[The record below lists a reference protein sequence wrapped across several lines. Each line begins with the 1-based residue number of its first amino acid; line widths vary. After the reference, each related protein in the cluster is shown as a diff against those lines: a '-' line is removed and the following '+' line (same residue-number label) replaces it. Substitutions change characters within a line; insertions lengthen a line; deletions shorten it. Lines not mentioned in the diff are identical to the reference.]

1 MVQPCEVTVGTLKK
15 AISTWRRSNM
25 KPVSKMRVK
34 DLEQEFVNFPLAD
47 QFLPSGHNTESVNA
61 ATARRAISAYRRQEH
76 PSLSKQGI
84 WDRNT
89 LEIYMLEFDIPL
101 SLSKYGAKLKR
112 DKCDDDERPAVPKP
126 LSRGQAA
133 SEIERLQRMR
143 SGDDDVVTLNP
154 RPKKAKP
161 KKASGKR
168 RVQPIPVAPLQS
180 KKPRRKKRKQRP
192 ASAGDAVMDYLQGDE
207 FAERAAA
214 MDMADSSIAF

>member
-1 MVQPCEVTVGTLKK
+1 MVAPCEVTVPTLKR
-15 AISTWRRSNM
+15 AIATWRRANM

-34 DLEQEFVNFPLAD
+34 ELEQEFVNFPLAD

-89 LEIYMLEFDIPL
+89 LEIYMTEFSVPL
-101 SLSKYGAKLKR
+101 SLSKYGSKLKR

-133 SEIERLQRMR
+133 SEIARMR
-143 SGDDDVVTLNP
+143 QQLNGDDGVVTLNP
-154 RPKKAKP
+154 RKKA
-161 KKASGKR
+161 AKR
-168 RVQPIPVAPLQS
+168 RVDHCYSLSGSRGVH
-180 KKPRRKKRKQRP
+180 
-192 ASAGDAVMDYLQGDE
+192 
-207 FAERAAA
+207 
-214 MDMADSSIAF
+214 

>member
-34 DLEQEFVNFPLAD
+34 DLEQEFINFPLAD

-89 LEIYMLEFDIPL
+89 LEIYMTEFSVPL

-133 SEIERLQRMR
+133 SEIARMR
-143 SGDDDVVTLNP
+143 QQLNGDDGVVTLNP
-154 RPKKAKP
+154 R
-161 KKASGKR
+161 KKASKR
-168 RVQPIPVAPLQS
+168 RVAPIPVASLQT
-180 KKPRRKKRKQRP
+180 KKPRRKKRKA

-207 FAERAAA
+207 FAARARA
-214 MDMADSSIAF
+214 MDAADSSLAW

>member
-1 MVQPCEVTVGTLKK
+1 MVAPCEVTVPTLKR
-15 AISTWRRSNM
+15 AIATWRRTNM

-34 DLEQEFVNFPLAD
+34 ELEQEFVNFPLAD

-89 LEIYMLEFDIPL
+89 LEIYMTEFSVPL
-101 SLSKYGAKLKR
+101 SLSKYGAKLHR
-112 DKCDDDERPAVPKP
+112 DKCDDDERPAQPKP

-133 SEIERLQRMR
+133 SEIARMR
-143 SGDDDVVTLNP
+143 QQLNGDDGVVTLNP
-154 RPKKAKP
+154 RKKA
-161 KKASGKR
+161 AKR
-168 RVQPIPVAPLQS
+168 RVAPIPVASLQTT
-180 KKPRRKKRKQRP
+180 KPRRKKRKA

-207 FAERAAA
+207 FAARARA
-214 MDMADSSIAF
+214 MDAADSSLAW

>member
-15 AISTWRRSNM
+15 AISTWRRSNL

-34 DLEQEFVNFPLAD
+34 DLEQEFINFPLAD

-89 LEIYMLEFDIPL
+89 LEIYMTEFSVPL

-133 SEIERLQRMR
+133 SEIARMR
-143 SGDDDVVTLNP
+143 QQLNGDDGVVTLNP
-154 RPKKAKP
+154 RKKA
-161 KKASGKR
+161 AKR
-168 RVQPIPVAPLQS
+168 RVAPIPVASLQTT
-180 KKPRRKKRKQRP
+180 KPRRKKRKA

-207 FAERAAA
+207 FAARARA
-214 MDMADSSIAF
+214 MDAADSSLAW

>member
-89 LEIYMLEFDIPL
+89 LEIYMTEFSVPL

-112 DKCDDDERPAVPKP
+112 DKCNDDERPAVPKP

-133 SEIERLQRMR
+133 SEIARMR
-143 SGDDDVVTLNP
+143 QQLNGDDGVVTLNP
-154 RPKKAKP
+154 RKKA
-161 KKASGKR
+161 AKR
-168 RVQPIPVAPLQS
+168 RVAPIPVASLQT
-180 KKPRRKKRKQRP
+180 KKPRRKKRKA

-207 FAERAAA
+207 FAARARA
-214 MDMADSSIAF
+214 MDAADSSLAW

>member
-1 MVQPCEVTVGTLKK
+1 
-15 AISTWRRSNM
+15 M

-34 DLEQEFVNFPLAD
+34 DLEQEFINFPLAD

-89 LEIYMLEFDIPL
+89 LEIYMTEFSVPL

-133 SEIERLQRMR
+133 SEIARMR
-143 SGDDDVVTLNP
+143 QQLNGDDGVVTLNP
-154 RPKKAKP
+154 RKKA
-161 KKASGKR
+161 AKR
-168 RVQPIPVAPLQS
+168 RVAPIPVASLQT
-180 KKPRRKKRKQRP
+180 KKPRRKKRKA

-207 FAERAAA
+207 FAARARA
-214 MDMADSSIAF
+214 MDAADSSLAW

>member
-1 MVQPCEVTVGTLKK
+1 MVQPCEVTGTLKK

-89 LEIYMLEFDIPL
+89 LEIYMTEFSVPL
-101 SLSKYGAKLKR
+101 SLSKYGAKLRR

-133 SEIERLQRMR
+133 SEIARMR
-143 SGDDDVVTLNP
+143 QQLNGDDGVVTLNP
-154 RPKKAKP
+154 RKKA
-161 KKASGKR
+161 AKR
-168 RVQPIPVAPLQS
+168 RVAPIPVASLQT
-180 KKPRRKKRKQRP
+180 KRPRRKKRKA

-207 FAERAAA
+207 FAARARA
-214 MDMADSSIAF
+214 MDAADSSLAW

>member
-34 DLEQEFVNFPLAD
+34 ELEQEFVNFPLAD

-61 ATARRAISAYRRQEH
+61 ATARRAISAYRRHEH

-133 SEIERLQRMR
+133 SEIARMR
-143 SGDDDVVTLNP
+143 QQLNGDDGVVTLNP
-154 RPKKAKP
+154 RKKA
-161 KKASGKR
+161 AKR
-168 RVQPIPVAPLQS
+168 RVAPIPVASLQT
-180 KKPRRKKRKQRP
+180 KKPRRKKRKA

-207 FAERAAA
+207 FAARARA
-214 MDMADSSIAF
+214 MDAADSSLAW

>member
-89 LEIYMLEFDIPL
+89 LEIYMTEFSVPL

-133 SEIERLQRMR
+133 SEIARMR
-143 SGDDDVVTLNP
+143 QQLNGDDGVVTLNP
-154 RPKKAKP
+154 RKKA
-161 KKASGKR
+161 AKR
-168 RVQPIPVAPLQS
+168 RVAPIPVASLQT
-180 KKPRRKKRKQRP
+180 KKPRRKKRKA

-207 FAERAAA
+207 FAARARA
-214 MDMADSSIAF
+214 MDAADSSLAW

>member
-34 DLEQEFVNFPLAD
+34 ELEQEFVNFPLAD

-89 LEIYMLEFDIPL
+89 LEIYMTEFSVPL

-133 SEIERLQRMR
+133 SEIARMR
-143 SGDDDVVTLNP
+143 QQLNGDDGVVTLNP
-154 RPKKAKP
+154 RKKA
-161 KKASGKR
+161 AKR
-168 RVQPIPVAPLQS
+168 RVAPIPVASLQT
-180 KKPRRKKRKQRP
+180 KKPRRKKRKA

-207 FAERAAA
+207 FAARARA
-214 MDMADSSIAF
+214 MDAADSSLAR

>member
-1 MVQPCEVTVGTLKK
+1 MVAPCEVTVPTLKR
-15 AISTWRRSNM
+15 AISTWRRANL

-34 DLEQEFVNFPLAD
+34 ELEREFINFPLAD
-47 QFLPSGHNTESVNA
+47 QFLPTGLDTDTVNA
-61 ATARRAISAYRRQEH
+61 ATARKTISAYRRQEH

-89 LEIYMLEFDIPL
+89 LEIYMTEFSVPL
-101 SLSKYGAKLKR
+101 SLSKYGAKLHR
-112 DKCDDDERPAVPKP
+112 DKCDDDERPAQPKP

-154 RPKKAKP
+154 RPKKN
-161 KKASGKR
+161 KASGKR
-168 RVQPIPVAPLQS
+168 RVQPIPVAPLQA
-180 KKPRRKKRKQRP
+180 KKPRKKRKRRP
-192 ASAGDAVMDYLQGDE
+192 ASAGDAVMGYLQGDE

-214 MDMADSSIAF
+214 MDAMDSSIAF

>member
-34 DLEQEFVNFPLAD
+34 ELEQEFVNFPLAD

-89 LEIYMLEFDIPL
+89 LEIYMTEFSVPL

-133 SEIERLQRMR
+133 SEIARMR
-143 SGDDDVVTLNP
+143 QQLNGDDGVVTLNP
-154 RPKKAKP
+154 RKKA
-161 KKASGKR
+161 AKR
-168 RVQPIPVAPLQS
+168 RVAPIPVASLQT
-180 KKPRRKKRKQRP
+180 KKPRRKKRKA

-207 FAERAAA
+207 FAARARA
-214 MDMADSSIAF
+214 MDAADSSLAW

>member
-15 AISTWRRSNM
+15 AISTWRRSNL

-34 DLEQEFVNFPLAD
+34 DLEQEFINFPLAD

-89 LEIYMLEFDIPL
+89 LEIYMTEFSVPL

-112 DKCDDDERPAVPKP
+112 DKCNDDERPAVPKP

-133 SEIERLQRMR
+133 SEIARMR
-143 SGDDDVVTLNP
+143 QQLNGDDGVVTLNP
-154 RPKKAKP
+154 RKKA
-161 KKASGKR
+161 AKR
-168 RVQPIPVAPLQS
+168 RVAPIPVASLQT
-180 KKPRRKKRKQRP
+180 KKPRRKKRKA

-207 FAERAAA
+207 FAARARA
-214 MDMADSSIAF
+214 MDAADSSLAW

>member
-34 DLEQEFVNFPLAD
+34 DLEQEFINFPLAD

-89 LEIYMLEFDIPL
+89 LEIYMTEFSVPL

-133 SEIERLQRMR
+133 SEIARMR
-143 SGDDDVVTLNP
+143 QQLNGDDGVVTLNP
-154 RPKKAKP
+154 RKKA
-161 KKASGKR
+161 AKR
-168 RVQPIPVAPLQS
+168 RVAPIPVASLQT
-180 KKPRRKKRKQRP
+180 KKPRRKKRKA

-207 FAERAAA
+207 FAARARA
-214 MDMADSSIAF
+214 MDAADSSLAW

>member
-15 AISTWRRSNM
+15 AISTWRRSNL

-34 DLEQEFVNFPLAD
+34 DLEQEFINFPLAD

-89 LEIYMLEFDIPL
+89 LEIYMTEFSVPL

-133 SEIERLQRMR
+133 SEIARMR
-143 SGDDDVVTLNP
+143 QQLNGDDGVVTLNP
-154 RPKKAKP
+154 RKKA
-161 KKASGKR
+161 AKR
-168 RVQPIPVAPLQS
+168 RVAPIPVASLQT
-180 KKPRRKKRKQRP
+180 KKPRRKKRKA

-207 FAERAAA
+207 FAARARA
-214 MDMADSSIAF
+214 MDAADSSLAW

>member
-15 AISTWRRSNM
+15 AISSWRRAHL

-34 DLEQEFVNFPLAD
+34 ELEQEVVNFPLAD

-89 LEIYMLEFDIPL
+89 LEIYMTEFSVPL

-133 SEIERLQRMR
+133 SEIARMR
-143 SGDDDVVTLNP
+143 QQLNGDDGVVTLNP
-154 RPKKAKP
+154 RKKA
-161 KKASGKR
+161 AKR
-168 RVQPIPVAPLQS
+168 RVAPIPVASLQT
-180 KKPRRKKRKQRP
+180 KKPRRKKRKA

-207 FAERAAA
+207 FAARARA
-214 MDMADSSIAF
+214 MDAADSSLAW

>member
-34 DLEQEFVNFPLAD
+34 ELEHEFINFPLAD

-89 LEIYMLEFDIPL
+89 LEIYMTEFSVPL

-133 SEIERLQRMR
+133 SEIARMR
-143 SGDDDVVTLNP
+143 QQLNGDDGVVTLNP
-154 RPKKAKP
+154 RKKA
-161 KKASGKR
+161 AKR
-168 RVQPIPVAPLQS
+168 RVAPIPVASLQT
-180 KKPRRKKRKQRP
+180 KKPRRKKRKA

-207 FAERAAA
+207 FAARARA
-214 MDMADSSIAF
+214 MDAADSSLAW

>member
-34 DLEQEFVNFPLAD
+34 ELEQEFVNFPLAD

-89 LEIYMLEFDIPL
+89 LEIYMTEFSVPL
-101 SLSKYGAKLKR
+101 SLSKYGAKLRR

-133 SEIERLQRMR
+133 SEIARMR
-143 SGDDDVVTLNP
+143 QQLNGDDGVVTLNP
-154 RPKKAKP
+154 RKKA
-161 KKASGKR
+161 AKR
-168 RVQPIPVAPLQS
+168 RVAPIPVASLQT
-180 KKPRRKKRKQRP
+180 KKPRRKKRKA

-207 FAERAAA
+207 FAARARA
-214 MDMADSSIAF
+214 MDAADSSLAW

>member
-15 AISTWRRSNM
+15 AISTWRRSNL

-34 DLEQEFVNFPLAD
+34 DLEQEFINFPLAD

-133 SEIERLQRMR
+133 SEIARMR
-143 SGDDDVVTLNP
+143 QQLNGDDGVVTLNP
-154 RPKKAKP
+154 RKKA
-161 KKASGKR
+161 AKR
-168 RVQPIPVAPLQS
+168 RVAPIPVASLQT
-180 KKPRRKKRKQRP
+180 KKPRRKKRKA

-207 FAERAAA
+207 FAARARA
-214 MDMADSSIAF
+214 MDAADSSLAW

>member
-34 DLEQEFVNFPLAD
+34 DLEQEFINFPLAD

-89 LEIYMLEFDIPL
+89 LEIYMTEFSVPL

-133 SEIERLQRMR
+133 SEIARMR
-143 SGDDDVVTLNP
+143 QQLNGDDGVVTLNP
-154 RPKKAKP
+154 RKKA
-161 KKASGKR
+161 AKR
-168 RVQPIPVAPLQS
+168 RVAPIPVASLQT
-180 KKPRRKKRKQRP
+180 KKPRRKKRKA

-207 FAERAAA
+207 FAARARA
-214 MDMADSSIAF
+214 MDAADSSLAR

>member
-34 DLEQEFVNFPLAD
+34 DLEQEFINFPLAD

-76 PSLSKQGI
+76 PSLSKQGL

-89 LEIYMLEFDIPL
+89 LEIYMTEFSVPL

-133 SEIERLQRMR
+133 SEIARMR
-143 SGDDDVVTLNP
+143 QQLNGDDGVVTLNP
-154 RPKKAKP
+154 RKKA
-161 KKASGKR
+161 AKR
-168 RVQPIPVAPLQS
+168 RVAPIPVASLQT
-180 KKPRRKKRKQRP
+180 KKPRRKKRKA

-207 FAERAAA
+207 FAARARA
-214 MDMADSSIAF
+214 MDAADSSLAW

>member
-34 DLEQEFVNFPLAD
+34 DLEQEFINFPLAD

-89 LEIYMLEFDIPL
+89 LEIYMTEFSVPL

-112 DKCDDDERPAVPKP
+112 DKCNDDERPAVPKP

-133 SEIERLQRMR
+133 SEIARMR
-143 SGDDDVVTLNP
+143 QQLNGDDGVVTLNP
-154 RPKKAKP
+154 RKKA
-161 KKASGKR
+161 AKR
-168 RVQPIPVAPLQS
+168 RVAPIPVASLQT
-180 KKPRRKKRKQRP
+180 KKPRRKKRKA

-207 FAERAAA
+207 FAARARA
-214 MDMADSSIAF
+214 MDAADSSLAW

>member
-1 MVQPCEVTVGTLKK
+1 MVAPCEVTVPTLKR
-15 AISTWRRSNM
+15 AISTWRRANL

-34 DLEQEFVNFPLAD
+34 ELEREFINFPLAD
-47 QFLPSGHNTESVNA
+47 QFLPTGLDTDTVNA
-61 ATARRAISAYRRQEH
+61 ATARKTISAYRRQEH

-89 LEIYMLEFDIPL
+89 LEIYMTEFSVPL

-133 SEIERLQRMR
+133 SEIARMR
-143 SGDDDVVTLNP
+143 QQLNGDDGVVTLNP
-154 RPKKAKP
+154 RKKA
-161 KKASGKR
+161 AKR
-168 RVQPIPVAPLQS
+168 RVAPIPVASLQT
-180 KKPRRKKRKQRP
+180 KKPRRKKRKA

-207 FAERAAA
+207 FAARARA
-214 MDMADSSIAF
+214 MDAADSSLAW

>member
-1 MVQPCEVTVGTLKK
+1 MVAPCEVTVPTLKR
-15 AISTWRRSNM
+15 AIATWRRTNM

-34 DLEQEFVNFPLAD
+34 ELEQEFVNFPLAD

-133 SEIERLQRMR
+133 SEIARMR
-143 SGDDDVVTLNP
+143 QQLNGDDGVVTLNP
-154 RPKKAKP
+154 RKKA
-161 KKASGKR
+161 AKR
-168 RVQPIPVAPLQS
+168 RVAPIPVASLQTT
-180 KKPRRKKRKQRP
+180 KPRRKKRKA

-207 FAERAAA
+207 FAARARA
-214 MDMADSSIAF
+214 MDAADSSLAW